1 MEKIFSSKF
10 KIILGIFFAFLFV
23 KFLSPS
29 IFLANTP
36 RIRPYFFEDLIN
48 SPKNFI
54 ASFFIKKNNSD
65 LIIGQNPIPEAYLK
79 TIAPGVKAYEDKKN
93 NVLYIKYEKNAK
105 FEKKVFKTP
114 SGKTIEVYIPQGLM
128 K

>member
-1 MEKIFSSKF
+1 MEKLFSSKF

-48 SPKNFI
+48 SSKNFI
-54 ASFFIKKNNSD
+54 ASFFIKKNNSE
-65 LIIGQNPIPEAYLK
+65 LIIGQKSISEAPLK
-79 TIAPGVKAYEDKKN
+79 MIAPGVK
-93 NVLYIKYEKNAK
+93 IK
-105 FEKKVFKTP
+105 F
-114 SGKTIEVYIPQGLM
+114 I
-128 K
+128 